1 MKLQEELKSARN
13 KYTLMREEVE
23 VQRRKVNSKEQE
35 TFAAQYQLVGLQEE
49 LDTLRQ
55 QMRITVE
62 EKETLKISLKEEEVA
77 RIAAEG
83 KIAFPVIGD
92 GDEFASP
99 KKKWVERR
107 ESLKENKDP
116 DVEEDEELMAVQ
128 RALDVEMQ
136 LRRIA
141 EDQIDFMK
149 MECQFRC
156 CSCRIAE
163 KHGGEYIHD
172 NGPAAQF
179 VRKASQNPDISKRYS
194 PTTNPDPFVAEPNT
208 TKITTASDPHT
219 EPITIRPQHPL
230 LQPQDSTENLISF
243 SPTTGTFFTL
253 PPATEPTTPE
263 ELSPIRPHHFPVRP
277 LPPTPL
283 KTSTRQPSP
292 PSRSPSLTPHKTPL
306 LIPSTPPKTIHT
318 TTTFTTTIPLAP
330 STPSDAMMA
339 PIIAPP
345 YTPNATLTR
354 EQALE
359 QIRQRRGRARSIA
372 AGFGTPRR
380 PVTAV
385 ERRDVSAPVGGSVRR
400 GREREREM

>member
-1 MKLQEELKSARN
+1 MKLQEELKLARN

-23 VQRRKVNSKEQE
+23 VQRRKVDGKEQE

-49 LDTLRQ
+49 LDTQRQ
-55 QMRITVE
+55 QMRIAEE
-62 EKETLKISLKEEEVA
+62 EKETLKICLKGEEVA

-83 KIAFPVIGD
+83 KIALPVLVD
-92 GDEFASP
+92 GEEFASP
-99 KKKWVERR
+99 KKKRAERR

-128 RALDVEMQ
+128 RALDVEMR

-163 KHGGEYIHD
+163 KYGEEYIHD

-179 VRKASQNPDISKRYS
+179 IRKASQNPDISKPYS
-194 PTTNPDPFVAEPNT
+194 ATTSHDPFVTEPNT
-208 TKITTASDPHT
+208 TTITTASDPCP
-219 EPITIRPQHPL
+219 EPITTRPQRSS
-230 LQPQDSTENLISF
+230 LQPEDSTEGLINF

-253 PPATEPTTPE
+253 PPATEPTSPE

-292 PSRSPSLTPHKTPL
+292 LSRSPSPTPHKTPH
-306 LIPSTPPKTIHT
+306 LIPSTPSTPPKTIH

-330 STPSDAMMA
+330 STPSEAMT
-339 PIIAPP
+339 PIAPP

-372 AGFGTPRR
+372 AGLGTPRR
-380 PVTAV
+380 PMTAV

-400 GREREREM
+400 GRERER